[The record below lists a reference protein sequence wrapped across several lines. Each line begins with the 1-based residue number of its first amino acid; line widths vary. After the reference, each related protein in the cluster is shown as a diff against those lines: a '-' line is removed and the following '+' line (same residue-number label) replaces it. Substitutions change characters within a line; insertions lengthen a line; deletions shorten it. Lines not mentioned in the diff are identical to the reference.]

1 MNHRKGV
8 PSQQLGVVPPHKPPV
23 AQPKTA
29 VPSLAPPAPPIYWP
43 QPASKAAQP
52 KIVHAAQ
59 PRVPTAAP
67 PVYRPQPAPQA
78 SQAKTA
84 IGQARRAGA
93 PQPPRAG
100 ASMPRPPAALPR
112 PATLQAKPSGI
123 IQAAFSAAGG
133 LARNRVNAITGG
145 ANNSIPTAALRSRRG
160 TRTARASAST
170 RRSWPM
176 SSPTPRTT
184 IWGRPTGTRV
194 LTAILNT
201 RWRACRWTTS
211 FPGLLIR
218 R

>member
-29 VPSLAPPAPPIYWP
+29 VPSLAPPAPPVYWP

-112 PATLQAKPSGI
+112 PATLPAKPSGI

-145 ANNSIPTAALRSRRG
+145 ANNFDPYGGFTFAAWHPNG
-160 TRTARASAST
+160 AR
-170 RRSWPM
+170 
-176 SSPTPRTT
+176 
-184 IWGRPTGTRV
+184 IGFDQ
-194 LTAILNT
+194 AIVADVVANAPHDNLGPPNWYT
-201 RWRACRWTTS
+201 CPYCNFEHPLARMQVDHII
-211 FPGLLIR
+211 PGLLIR